1 MSSDPSGAR
10 TALPCTRRP
19 RNGAFTLVE
28 LLVVI
33 GIIAILMSVLFPA
46 LQKVREQ
53 SSPHG
58 VRGVHAAVGPG
69 PFGVRGAEQGVFPQQ
84 HAAGRT

>member
-1 MSSDPSGAR
+1 M
-10 TALPCTRRP
+10 

-53 SSPHG
+53 S
-58 VRGVHAAVGPG
+58 VRTECAAYLRQWGQ
-69 PFGVRGAEQGVFPQQ
+69 ALSAY
-84 HAAGRT
+84 AAQ